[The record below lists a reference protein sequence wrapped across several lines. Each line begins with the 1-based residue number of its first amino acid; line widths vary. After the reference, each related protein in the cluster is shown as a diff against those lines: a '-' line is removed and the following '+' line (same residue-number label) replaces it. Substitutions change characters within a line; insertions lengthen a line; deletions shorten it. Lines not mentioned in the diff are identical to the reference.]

1 MGGSLFDLGAETG
14 EGLCSEIA
22 GGAFEAVCRLADWGG
37 VSGLCG
43 LVDGLD
49 SGWGIGE
56 EQAAE
61 FCHGVRFAGFLEGPE
76 AGEDL
81 RVDGGGGL
89 CVGRGCGLVLGGGW
103 TSASPGFTESG
114 LEVGEFDGFTDIVI
128 HAGLD
133 AGFAV
138 AVEGIG
144 GHGDDADA
152 GAAGGSEVSF
162 QLADAPGGLVTVEF
176 GHLAVHEDSVI
187 GEAAEGFDG
196 FEAIGD
202 GVGGAAEFSQLAQGD
217 FLVYGVILGEEDAE
231 SEVIILGLAGFGVFA
246 GEAGGMAEG
255 VEEAGMKAGLAYW
268 FYEVGIGADALPGM
282 AVEVQSHGGEHDE
295 PGLADAGGGTDFL
308 GEV

>member
-1 MGGSLFDLGAETG
+1 MAAVEVSPSA
-14 EGLCSEIA
+14 A
-22 GGAFEAVCRLADWGG
+22 AFSIWAQRLARAFAPKLLAEPLRLCAASRIGAACPACADWWMAWIRAG
-37 VSGLCG
+37 VSARNRL
-43 LVDGLD
+43 L
-49 SGWGIGE
+49 SS
-56 EQAAE
+56 A
-61 FCHGVRFAGFLEGPE
+61 
-76 AGEDL
+76 
-81 RVDGGGGL
+81 
-89 CVGRGCGLVLGGGW
+89 CGLVLGGGW
-103 TSASPGFTESG
+103 RSASPGFTESG
-114 LEVGEFDGFTDIVI
+114 LQVGEFDGFTDIVI

-217 FLVYGVILGEEDAE
+217 FLVYGVILREEDTE
-231 SEVIILGLAGFGVFA
+231 SEIIVLGLAGFGVFA

-255 VEEAGMKAGLAYW
+255 VEEAGMEAGLAYW